1 MLVVLCRDLRSNIDL
16 VSVIERLVR
25 LQAIRVDDTGCFDFK
40 LDGSVKG
47 KVEVEAILV
56 VGYRTDGR
64 DDELPITSNMNSH
77 VSEIGML
84 VENTGIFFTANMSVV
99 DSGRTTTIDSLDT
112 NSRFDRLNAPTSCNA
127 VKIKICD

>member
-56 VGYRTDGR
+56 IGYRTYRR
-64 DDELPITSNMNSH
+64 DDQLSITSDVNSH
-77 VSEIGML
+77 ISEIGVL
-84 VENTGIFFTANMSVV
+84 VENTRVFFTGDISV
-99 DSGRTTTIDSLDT
+99 IE
-112 NSRFDRLNAPTSCNA
+112 F
-127 VKIKICD
+127 